1 VTTPAETP
9 TLFAARSTR
18 IDGRTSLIA
27 LEGDVDL
34 HTSSTFRG
42 HVLGAIAGGSKR
54 VVVDLTETTFF
65 DSTALGVLVGAR
77 KRLAAVGGELSV
89 VVSDHN
95 TLRVFEVTGLDRIV
109 SIYPTVAAATG
120 AGPDSS
126 PG

>member
-1 VTTPAETP
+1 VNAHAETP
-9 TLFAARSTR
+9 ALFAARSAR
-18 IDGRTSLIA
+18 LDDRTSLIA

-54 VVVDLTETTFF
+54 VVVDLTATTFF

-77 KRLAAVGGELSV
+77 KRLAPVGGEVAV

-95 TLRVFEVTGLDRIV
+95 TLRVLEVTGLDRIV
-109 SIYPTVAAATG
+109 SIYPSVAAATG
-120 AGPDSS
+120 SGASS
-126 PG
+126 G